1 MIIKNFIKA
10 ARLRT
15 LPLSISGIILGGFL
29 AMSDG
34 LFNGVIFSLALIT
47 TIGFQV
53 ISNFANDYGDGV
65 KGTDA
70 IRIGEE
76 RMVSSGKI
84 SPMQMKKAIMIS
96 VILTIIFALFLIY
109 ESFGLSNFGYSVLF
123 FILGIVSVVA
133 AIKYTVGNLAYGYSG
148 FGDVFVFL
156 FFGLLSVLGSY
167 FLFTKEIYFL
177 LALPAISIGL
187 LSTAVLNLNNM
198 RDYQNDKI
206 SAYQTLFTCML
217 TISKLGAPIAPFYM
231 DRLYLDLIQHTG
243 KEAFKSVNLA
253 DFPKANTVMI
263 DKALESKM
271 ALAQMI
277 SSLVLSLRAT
287 EKIKVR
293 QPLQKIMIPVASA
306 EQKEEI
312 LAISDLIKH
321 EVNIK
326 EIELLEDASDILV
339 KQIKPNF
346 KVLGPRFG
354 KDMRFVATAVQ
365 NLDADAIKEIEKQGH
380 LEVEINGKFS
390 TLELSDVEITSQDIE
405 GWLVANQGAVTVALD
420 VTITESLREEGIA
433 RELVNRIQNL
443 RKDSGFELT
452 DHIDVFLVHET
463 SMHKAIQT
471 NLDYIKV
478 ETLTHTLHEVNQLDE
493 GIEIDF
499 DDISTKLFIKKH
511 N

>member
-84 SPMQMKKAIMIS
+84 SPKQMKKAIMIS

-109 ESFGLSNFGYSVLF
+109 ESFGLSNFGYSLLF
-123 FILGIVSVVA
+123 FILGIVSIVA

-177 LALPAISIGL
+177 LTLPAISIGL

-198 RDYQNDKI
+198 RDYQNDKKSKKNTIVVKIGLKAAKRYHYSLLLLSFI
-206 SAYQTLFTCML
+206 SAVSYVVITFTKTVQFIFLLAYIPLVIHALFV
-217 TISKLGAPIAPFYM
+217 Y
-231 DRLYLDLIQHTG
+231 
-243 KEAFKSVNLA
+243 N
-253 DFPKANTVMI
+253 N
-263 DKALESKM
+263 
-271 ALAQMI
+271 
-277 SSLVLSLRAT
+277 
-287 EKIKVR
+287 
-293 QPLQKIMIPVASA
+293 
-306 EQKEEI
+306 KEE
-312 LAISDLIKH
+312 L
-321 EVNIK
+321 
-326 EIELLEDASDILV
+326 
-339 KQIKPNF
+339 
-346 KVLGPRFG
+346 R
-354 KDMRFVATAVQ
+354 
-365 NLDADAIKEIEKQGH
+365 LDA
-380 LEVEINGKFS
+380 
-390 TLELSDVEITSQDIE
+390 ELKK
-405 GWLVANQGAVTVALD
+405 VALSTFLFS
-420 VTITESLREEGIA
+420 VLLG
-433 RELVNRIQNL
+433 LGQ
-443 RKDSGFELT
+443 
-452 DHIDVFLVHET
+452 VF
-463 SMHKAIQT
+463 
-471 NLDYIKV
+471 
-478 ETLTHTLHEVNQLDE
+478 
-493 GIEIDF
+493 
-499 DDISTKLFIKKH
+499 
-511 N
+511 